1 MPIIDSHV
9 HVWTNDPAFPWAT
22 EAIAPPRDEADPQ
35 TLLESMQNESVAAA
49 VLVQYIGYRWDNR
62 YVAQALKA
70 FPEKFMGVCRVNPED
85 PAAPDQLSDWTEQHG
100 FHGVRISPEP
110 DIRGDWFR
118 GPLMR
123 PFFQRAAD
131 LKIPVLLLTKPT
143 RLPDLIEILEAVPDV
158 DVVIDHMA
166 DCNVHDG
173 SHQQWLS
180 TLAGHPRVFL
190 KTGHVWVNSATGY
203 PWRDQHALLK
213 VVCALFGVER
223 IMWGS
228 DWSFCLRRATYAQS
242 IAYLRDEIDFLS
254 QTELAWVLGGTALRL
269 WPFPLIFPP
278 GDELQKKQLG
288 QIDTTE

>member
-9 HVWTNDPAFPWAT
+9 HLWTNNPAFPWADEAIDPPTT
-22 EAIAPPRDEADPQ
+22 EAAPE
-35 TLLESMQNESVAAA
+35 TLLALMQQEAIDAA

-70 FPEKFMGVCRVNPED
+70 FPDKFMGVCRVDPED
-85 PAAPDQLSDWTEQHG
+85 PAAPDQLSAWTEQAG

-110 DIRGDWFR
+110 DQRGDWFG

-131 LKIPVLLLTKPT
+131 LNIPIVLLTKPT
-143 RLPDLIEILEAVPDV
+143 RLPDLLELLAAVPAV
-158 DVVIDHMA
+158 DVVIDHIA
-166 DCNVHDG
+166 DCDVQDDLHR
-173 SHQQWLS
+173 QWLS
-180 TLAGHPRVFL
+180 RLAEHPRVFL
-190 KTGHVWVNSATGY
+190 KTGHMWTNSPLDY
-203 PWRDQHALLK
+203 PWRDQHALLEY
-213 VVCALFGVER
+213 VCALFGVER

-254 QTELAWVLGGTALRL
+254 PTELAWLLGGTALRL
-269 WPFPLIFPP
+269 WSFPQMFQSQA
-278 GDELQKKQLG
+278 EQ
-288 QIDTTE
+288 T